1 MGANRLI
8 AALFTD
14 LVDSTALMVGLGPE
28 AAERVRRRHLGH
40 LRDATTHHGG
50 DIVKSTGDGIMAT
63 FPSATAAVAAAVA
76 MQQSVAAD
84 DDTALQLGMRV
95 GLSIGDAVQDD
106 GDWYGIPVIEAARLC
121 SAAGAGQILATQ
133 LVRTLAA
140 GGAGSTFLP
149 LGPLELKG
157 LPDPVDV
164 VEVGWA
170 PRALPTRNE
179 LPPGDVLIGR
189 DAEVA
194 ALAGVVEAGAT
205 QLAVAVVEGEAG
217 IGKSAL
223 VAELHRRAT
232 GAGIHSFTGRADE
245 VDCARPLRAI
255 VDAFTIHPKG
265 NAGLREELARTL
277 NATPSSE
284 HDLTSALADLA
295 VGLIEE
301 AATPEPALLIVED
314 LHWADPV
321 TVLALRLAAA
331 RLRELPVTIVVTL
344 RPGQGRD
351 TVAGLVEDLVEGGG
365 MHLRLGPL
373 ALPGLQRLAARI
385 LGRPAGPELSRSLER
400 AGGNPLYATELLR
413 ALEASGLFGEDGD
426 LRPGAPVPTSAGAA
440 IRRRL
445 RFLDQTTMH
454 LLEVA
459 SVLGR
464 EFRMDDLARAS
475 DESLL
480 ATIATLRPA
489 LDAGI
494 VEDRGEVIRFTHDL
508 VREAVYHGLP
518 ASARHAL
525 HRFVAATLL
534 EAGAEPARV
543 AAHLLM
549 APLASDDHT
558 IDLLLRV
565 GSDLRQLAP
574 ALALEVF
581 HRGIEATG
589 PHHPRHREFA
599 RAMLWP
605 LVLRGRFDEADA
617 ILAGLRAGV
626 PDAELD
632 ADDVVREAIVYRHLR
647 RGRTDLFR
655 AELERLHATTLDDA
669 GRAWV
674 ESRLLIARIY
684 TGDADAAARL
694 ADAVE
699 RQSRS
704 APDERLRAY
713 CLTVLTVLHC
723 AQGDVPAA
731 LHVGEQAIALHSRLL
746 GNVALVYLFV
756 ALAFVDGDRFDDA
769 FAAIQDGLREDME
782 EGDTSSLAVQ
792 HWLSSFVRYTAGQWD
807 EALTEAETGLD
818 LFDEGGQTS
827 TGIMFGFGVLARIAL
842 HRDDLTAAEA
852 FVARADDLLGE
863 GVSPLGYELVLWV
876 KALVLELRG
885 RAEEAWAAGRTGWE
899 LTGGIRYYLTWRT
912 TAPDLVR
919 LALAAGDLEGAA
931 AVTDAAI
938 EGAQRA
944 STPGAEAVALACEGL
959 LTGRHD
965 LLVAAVDRFRLGPRT
980 VAAAHAAERAGSAC
994 AADGLHEPA
1003 VSLLQ
1008 EARTLWVG
1016 LDAPFDEVRCRA
1028 ALEGLGVARS
1038 RRRASVR
1045 PSSGWE
1051 SLTPAERRVA
1061 DLMAKGHTNRQIAPQ
1076 LFISPHTVDTHVRHI
1091 LRKLGLRSRVEVA
1104 AEAARRERNP

>member
-1 MGANRLI
+1 MGTNRLI

-14 LVDSTALMVGLGPE
+14 LVDSTALLVGLGPE
-28 AAERVRRRHLGH
+28 AAERIRRRHAGH
-40 LRDATTHHGG
+40 LRDATSRFGG

-63 FPSATAAVAAAVA
+63 FPSAAAAVAAAVA
-76 MQQSVAAD
+76 MQQTVDAD
-84 DDTALQLGMRV
+84 DDPSARLRMRV

-121 SAAGAGQILATQ
+121 SAARSGQILATR
-133 LVRTLAA
+133 LVQALAA
-140 GGAGSTFLP
+140 GGSGSTFQAV
-149 LGPLELKG
+149 GPLDLKG
-157 LPDPVDV
+157 LPGPVDV
-164 VEVGWA
+164 VEVEWE
-170 PRALPTRNE
+170 PRPVPARSE
-179 LPPGDVLIGR
+179 LPPGEVLVGR
-189 DAEVA
+189 ERELATLADA
-194 ALAGVVEAGAT
+194 VETGST
-205 QLAVAVVEGEAG
+205 QLVVTVVEGEAG

-223 VAELHRRAT
+223 VSELARRAT
-232 GAGIHSFTGRADE
+232 GGGTRCFTGRADE
-245 VDCARPLRAI
+245 VDRDRPLRAL
-255 VDAFTIHPKG
+255 VDAFAILPKG
-265 NAGLREELARTL
+265 NTGLREEIARTL
-277 NATPSSE
+277 HASPSSE

-301 AATPEPALLIVED
+301 VATPEPVLLILED

-321 TVLALRLAAA
+321 TVLTLRLAAA

-351 TVAGLVEDLVEGGG
+351 PVAAFVDDLLERGASP
-365 MHLRLGPL
+365 MRLGPL
-373 ALPGLQRLAARI
+373 GLPALQTLAARI
-385 LGRPAGPELSRSLER
+385 LGRPPGPALSRELER

-413 ALEASGLFGEDGD
+413 ALNASGLFGEDGD

-445 RFLDQTTMH
+445 RFLDQPTMH

-464 EFRMDDLARAS
+464 EFRMDDLARAN
-475 DESLL
+475 DRSLL
-480 ATIATLRPA
+480 ATIATLHPA
-489 LDAGI
+489 LAANI
-494 VEDRGEVIRFTHDL
+494 VEDHGEVIRFTHDL

-581 HRGIEATG
+581 QRGIEATG
-589 PHHPRHREFA
+589 PHHPRHRDFA
-599 RAMLWP
+599 RAVLWP

-626 PDAELD
+626 PDTELD
-632 ADDVVREAIVYRHLR
+632 ADDVVREATVYRHLR
-647 RGRTDLFR
+647 RGRMDLFR
-655 AELERLHATTLDDA
+655 AELERLHAVPLDDH

-674 ESRLLIARIY
+674 ESRLLIARVY

-694 ADAVE
+694 ADDVE
-699 RQSRS
+699 RHSRE

-723 AQGDVPAA
+723 AQGDVPSA

-756 ALAFVDGDRFDDA
+756 ALAYVDGDRFDDA
-769 FAAIQDGLREDME
+769 LIAIQDGLREDME

-792 HWLSSFVRYTAGQWD
+792 HWLLSFVRYTAGQWD

-827 TGIMFGFGVLARIAL
+827 TGIMFGFGVLARVAL

-852 FVARADDLLGE
+852 FVARAEDLLRE
-863 GVSPLGYELVLWV
+863 GVSALGYELVLWA
-876 KALVLELRG
+876 KALVLEARG
-885 RAEEAWAAGRTGWE
+885 RPTDAWATGRSGWE
-899 LTGGIRYYLTWRT
+899 LTAGIRYYLTWRT

-919 LALAAGDLEGAA
+919 WALAAGDPEGAA
-931 AVTDAAI
+931 AVTDVAL
-938 EGAQRA
+938 EGARLA
-944 STPGAEAVALACEGL
+944 STPSAEAVALECEGL

-965 LLVAAVDRFRLGPRT
+965 LLVAAVDRLRMGPRT
-980 VAAAHAAERAGSAC
+980 VAAARAAERASAAC

-1008 EARTLWVG
+1008 EALTLWAG
-1016 LDAPFDEVRCRA
+1016 LDAPLDEVRCRST
-1028 ALEGLGVARS
+1028 LQGLGVGRG
-1038 RRRASVR
+1038 RRRAAVR

-1061 DLMAKGHTNRQIAPQ
+1061 DLMARGHTNRQIAPQ